1 MKKIIYFHIG
11 YGKAGSTYLQNLF
24 FSNNKF
30 NPIHLRNRARN
41 PLIINKNSI
50 QKIKSSYIKKKIN
63 VISDET
69 FTSPFSQKSLDIFKR
84 LDYSIKLL
92 KKFFDIKFIVVIRNQ
107 KNWYISRYSQNPLKF
122 LYIDKKFYSY
132 KNAIKKIFE
141 PKNIKKIEK
150 IRDNNNYYKMMMFL
164 KKRVKKENFKFLVFE
179 DLAKNEK
186 FFLKELEI
194 FLKKKNIFNKG
205 IKKIDKNIKYETQK
219 IKNYYLP
226 KIKFNKF
233 FFLVKN
239 SGLILT
245 IKIFFFNK
253 FLLPNLND
261 NAYLIHKFYFSSNK
275 KISILINKNL
285 KKYNYF

>member
-1 MKKIIYFHIG
+1 
-11 YGKAGSTYLQNLF
+11 
-24 FSNNKF
+24 
-30 NPIHLRNRARN
+30 
-41 PLIINKNSI
+41 
-50 QKIKSSYIKKKIN
+50 
-63 VISDET
+63 
-69 FTSPFSQKSLDIFKR
+69 
-84 LDYSIKLL
+84 
-92 KKFFDIKFIVVIRNQ
+92 
-107 KNWYISRYSQNPLKF
+107 
-122 LYIDKKFYSY
+122 
-132 KNAIKKIFE
+132 
-141 PKNIKKIEK
+141 
-150 IRDNNNYYKMMMFL
+150 MFL
-164 KKRVKKENFKFLVFE
+164 KKRVKKENVKFLVFE

-194 FLKKKNIFNKG
+194 FFKKKNIFNKD

-219 IKNYYLP
+219 INNYYLP

-261 NAYLIHKFYFSSNK
+261 NAYLIQKFYFSSNK

>member
-1 MKKIIYFHIG
+1 M
-11 YGKAGSTYLQNLF
+11 
-24 FSNNKF
+24 
-30 NPIHLRNRARN
+30 
-41 PLIINKNSI
+41 
-50 QKIKSSYIKKKIN
+50 
-63 VISDET
+63 
-69 FTSPFSQKSLDIFKR
+69 
-84 LDYSIKLL
+84 
-92 KKFFDIKFIVVIRNQ
+92 
-107 KNWYISRYSQNPLKF
+107 
-122 LYIDKKFYSY
+122 
-132 KNAIKKIFE
+132 
-141 PKNIKKIEK
+141 
-150 IRDNNNYYKMMMFL
+150 
-164 KKRVKKENFKFLVFE
+164 E

-194 FLKKKNIFNKG
+194 FFKKKNIFNKD

-219 IKNYYLP
+219 INNYYLP

-261 NAYLIHKFYFSSNK
+261 NAYLIQKFYFSSNK